1 MLKNAMWKWIVLVF
15 LVAGSL
21 VVVTPIKEK
30 VQLGLDLQG
39 GTSIVVE
46 IDQAKLVADIIKEN
60 EDLPVDERLSEVE
73 ITKMKTDSLDDVQS
87 RTVEVIRNRIDSCG
101 IAEPIIYPS
110 QSDRIT
116 IQLPGV
122 GEAKSKEAEDSIKRA
137 AYLEFRIVHEN
148 NTKLIN
154 DLFAKGLAPNGYK
167 SINIGGRPAYVRIA
181 KGDFE
186 ELAKE
191 DNFLDDQKRFHAP
204 PGHDMLLEKTTL
216 ADGGGTYYTP
226 SFVHRRLE
234 LDGKNL
240 DNARV
245 DFDQL
250 GRPQINISFNARGA
264 KEFGNVTSDYAPRGA
279 RNLTDS
285 PRQLAI
291 VLDGTLYSAPNI
303 NEGIFGGNAVITGSF
318 SFEEARKLANILRAG
333 SLPVPVKIIEKRSVA
348 PSLGQD
354 SIDSGVKSIVIGGI
368 AVLAFMMIYYHV
380 CGFVADIALM
390 LNIIILPLGMIIAAG
405 LLGLFSGN
413 SGGSSGASL
422 PVLTLPG
429 IAGILLTIGMAVD
442 ANVLIFERIR
452 EELRTGKDLLSSILA
467 GYDRAFITIMD
478 ANVTT
483 LLTAIILFIFGSGA
497 IRGFAVTLSA
507 GIIAS
512 MFTALVITKLILTL
526 LVDKGIVKKLTMF
539 TIIKPNT
546 SINFVGFKKFAAIF
560 SVSIIVITW
569 AIFLMNGFNAPE
581 KVFGVDFT
589 GGTSI
594 TYSVDEEQPVADIR
608 AALETANL
616 QNIHIQYQKDLE
628 SPEKQFLLIKA
639 SSVVEDSDT
648 KAGDTITQTI
658 TEKYPT
664 SRFDLLQ
671 EEQVGPEV
679 GSELKLSALKAIIIA
694 LIGIIIYITIRF
706 EFGFAMGAIVALL
719 HDVLF
724 TVGIF
729 CLLGQQISLP
739 IIAALLTIVGYSVND
754 TIVVFDRIREDLRGD
769 KKLSFKE
776 ICNLSI
782 NQTLSRTLLTSL
794 TTLLAVGSLLILGG
808 GAIFDF
814 ALALFIGIIVGTYS
828 SIFVATPVVL
838 AFYKNKKPNL
848 AEKTK

>member
-1 MLKNAMWKWIVLVF
+1 MWKWLALVL

-46 IDQAKLVADIIKEN
+46 IDQKKLVEDILKEN
-60 EDLPVDERLSEVE
+60 SELSEVE
-73 ITKMKTDSLDDVQS
+73 INKIKADSLEDVQS
-87 RTVEVIRNRIDSCG
+87 RTVEVLRNRIDSCG
-101 IAEPIIYPS
+101 IAEPVIYPS
-110 QSDRIT
+110 QANRIT

-122 GEAKSKEAEDSIKRA
+122 GEAKSREAEDSIKKA
-137 AYLEFRIVHEN
+137 AFLEFRIVHQDN
-148 NTKLIN
+148 AKLISE
-154 DLFAKGLAPNGYK
+154 LFANGQAPSGYK
-167 SINIGGRPAYVRIA
+167 IINMGGRPAFVRTKDYETEA
-181 KGDFE
+181 LE
-186 ELAKE
+186 E
-191 DNFLDDQKRFHAP
+191 NFLDNQKRFHAP
-204 PGHDMLLEKTTL
+204 PGFDMLMERTTL
-216 ADGGGTYYTP
+216 QEGGTYYSP
-226 SFVHRRLE
+226 NFVRRRIE

-240 DNARV
+240 ENAGV

-250 GRPQINISFNARGA
+250 GRPEINIAFNSKGA
-264 KEFGNVTSDYAPRGA
+264 KQFGDVTSDYAPRGA
-279 RNLTDS
+279 RNQSDTS
-285 PRQLAI
+285 RQLAI

-303 NEGIFGGNAVITGSF
+303 NEGIFGGKAVITGSF
-318 SFEEARKLANILRAG
+318 TFEEARKLANILRAG
-333 SLPVPVKIIEKRSVA
+333 SLPVPVQIIEKRTVA

-354 SIDSGVKSIVIGGI
+354 SIDSGIKSIIIGGI
-368 AVLAFMMIYYHV
+368 AVILFMMIYYHV
-380 CGFVADIALM
+380 CGIVADIALM
-390 LNIIILPLGMIIAAG
+390 LNLIILPLGMIMAAG

-413 SGGSSGASL
+413 SGGSSGATL

-452 EELRTGKDLLSSILA
+452 EELKTGKDLLTSILA

-478 ANVTT
+478 ANITT

-507 GIIAS
+507 GILAS

-526 LVDKGIVKKLTMF
+526 LVDKNIIKKLTMF
-539 TIIKPNT
+539 TILKSGTKID
-546 SINFVGFKKFAAIF
+546 FVGFRKFAAIF
-560 SVSIIVITW
+560 SVVVIVITW
-569 AIFLMNGFNAPE
+569 AIFLMNGFKAPE

-589 GGTSI
+589 GGTSV
-594 TYSVDEEQPVADIR
+594 TYAVDKEQPVADMR
-608 AALETANL
+608 AALEDANL
-616 QNIHIQYQKDLE
+616 QNIHIQYQKDLK
-628 SPEKQFLLIKA
+628 SPEKQFLLIKV
-639 SSVVEDSDT
+639 SHIVSDSDT
-648 KAGDTITQTI
+648 KAGETITKTI
-658 TEKYPT
+658 TEKYPN
-664 SRFDLLQ
+664 SRFELLQ
-671 EEQVGPEV
+671 EEEVGPQV

-724 TVGIF
+724 TVGIY

-754 TIVVFDRIREDLRGD
+754 TIVVFDRIREDLRVD
-769 KKLSFKE
+769 KKLSFKD

-794 TTLLAVGSLLILGG
+794 TTLIAVGSLLVLGG

-848 AEKTK
+848 AEKAK

>member
-1 MLKNAMWKWIVLVF
+1 MLKNAMWKWLILVL

-46 IDQAKLVADIIKEN
+46 IDQKKLV
-60 EDLPVDERLSEVE
+60 EDLLAKNSELTEDE
-73 ITKMKTDSLDDVQS
+73 ITKIKADSLEDVQS

-101 IAEPIIYPS
+101 IAEPVIYPS
-110 QSDRIT
+110 QANRIT
-116 IQLPGV
+116 VQLPGV
-122 GEAKSKEAEDSIKRA
+122 GEAKSREAENSIKKA
-137 AYLEFRIVHEN
+137 AFLEFRIVHQDN
-148 NTKLIN
+148 AKLISE
-154 DLFAKGLAPNGYK
+154 LFGNGLAPNGYK
-167 SINIGGRPAYVRIA
+167 ILNIGGRPVYLRTKEYETVA
-181 KGDFE
+181 
-186 ELAKE
+186 LE
-191 DNFLDDQKRFHAP
+191 DNFLDNQKRFHAP
-204 PGHDMLLEKTTL
+204 PGFDMLLQKNTTPE
-216 ADGGGTYYTP
+216 GVTYYTP
-226 SFVHRRLE
+226 NFVRRRIE
-234 LDGKNL
+234 MDGKNL
-240 DNARV
+240 ENAGV

-250 GRPQINISFNARGA
+250 GRPEINIAFNSKGA
-264 KEFGNVTSDYAPRGA
+264 KQFGDVTSAFAPRGS
-279 RNLTDS
+279 RNQSDNS
-285 PRQLAI
+285 RQLAI

-303 NEGIFGGNAVITGSF
+303 NEGIFGGKAVITGSF
-318 SFEEARKLANILRAG
+318 TFEEARKLSNILRAG
-333 SLPVPVKIIEKRSVA
+333 SLPVPVRIIEKRSVA

-354 SIDSGVKSIVIGGI
+354 SIDSGIKSIIIGGI
-368 AVLAFMMIYYHV
+368 AVILFMMIYYHV

-390 LNIIILPLGMIIAAG
+390 LNIIILPLGMIMAAG

-413 SGGSSGASL
+413 NGGGGGGATL

-452 EELRTGKDLLSSILA
+452 EELKTGKDLLTSILA

-478 ANVTT
+478 ANITT

-507 GIIAS
+507 GILAS

-526 LVDKGIVKKLTMF
+526 LVDKNIIKKLTMF
-539 TIIKPNT
+539 TIIKSDT
-546 SINFVGFKKFAAIF
+546 KINFVGFKKVAAIF
-560 SVSIIVITW
+560 SIAVIVITW
-569 AIFLMNGFNAPE
+569 AIFLMNGLNAPE

-589 GGTSI
+589 GGTSV
-594 TYSVDEEQPVADIR
+594 TYAVDEEQPVADIR
-608 AALETANL
+608 VALENANL

-628 SPEKQFLLIKA
+628 SPEKQFLLVKA
-639 SSVVEDSDT
+639 SSVVEDSDI

-658 TEKYPT
+658 TEKYPD

-679 GSELKLSALKAIIIA
+679 GSELKMSALKAIIIA

-706 EFGFAMGAIVALL
+706 EFGFAVGAIVALL

-724 TVGIF
+724 TVGIY
-729 CLLGQQISLP
+729 CLLGKQISLP

-754 TIVVFDRIREDLRGD
+754 TIVVFDRIREDLRVD

-794 TTLLAVGSLLILGG
+794 TTLLAVGSLLVLGG

-814 ALALFIGIIVGTYS
+814 ALALFIGIMVGTYS